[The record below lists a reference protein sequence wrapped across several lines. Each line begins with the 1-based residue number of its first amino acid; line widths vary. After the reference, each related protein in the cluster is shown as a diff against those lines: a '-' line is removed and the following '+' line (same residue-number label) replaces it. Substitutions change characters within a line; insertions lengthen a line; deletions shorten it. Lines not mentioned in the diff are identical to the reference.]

1 VASCLHLLSKR
12 LRRASVRSLIRTLNA
27 GVETLYTV
35 CTRMDGM
42 YTLTNPATGE
52 HIDEIPNASD
62 EEVRAAI
69 ERVHRGYESWRQ
81 RSVAERAKIVSR
93 AASLF
98 AERADELA
106 EIMTL
111 EMGKRINEGRGEVG
125 VVVDIFDYYADN
137 AAELLAD
144 EPMSIKGGRAVITKQ
159 PIGPLLGVMPWNFPC
174 YQVAR
179 FVAPNLVLGNTIVLK
194 HASIC
199 PRSAA
204 AIERVLH
211 DAGVPDDAYVN
222 IFASSKQIPAI
233 IADPRIAGV
242 SLTGSENA
250 GIAVAAEAG
259 KHLKRTVLELG
270 GSDPLIVLDTDD
282 IDETVK
288 ATATSRMRNCGQ
300 SCNAPKRMIVLADFY
315 DDFVERL
322 AKHVPDYFQPGDPA
336 DPSVK
341 LGPLASVSAAD
352 EVAGQVRR
360 AVEQGAT
367 LRAGGRR
374 LDRPGAYFEA
384 TVLTDV
390 TPSMDAYREEIFG
403 PVVVVYRASGEEE
416 AVAIANDSPF
426 GLGAS
431 VWGTSPERNLRVA
444 SRIEAGMVY
453 LNAAGGSQA
462 DLPFGGIKR
471 SGIGRELGSA
481 GIEEFMNR
489 KAIRL

>member
-1 VASCLHLLSKR
+1 MGA
-12 LRRASVRSLIRTLNA
+12 
-27 GVETLYTV
+27 
-35 CTRMDGM
+35 M
-42 YTLTNPATGE
+42 YSLTNPATGDLIE
-52 HIDEIPNASD
+52 EIPNATD
-62 EEVRAAI
+62 EEIQDAI
-69 ERVHRGYESWRQ
+69 ERVHRGYASWRR

-93 AASLF
+93 AAELF
-98 AERADELA
+98 AERTDELA

-111 EMGKRINEGRGEVG
+111 EMGKRINEGRGEIG
-125 VVVDIFDYYADN
+125 VVVDIFNYYADN
-137 AAELLAD
+137 ATELLAD
-144 EPMSIKGGRAVITKQ
+144 EPMSVKGGEAVIVKQ

-204 AIERVLH
+204 AIERVLR
-211 DAGVPDDAYVN
+211 DAGVPDDVYVN
-222 IFASSKQIPAI
+222 VFASSRQIPSV
-233 IADPRIAGV
+233 IADPRVVGV
-242 SLTGSENA
+242 SLTGSEHA

-282 IDETVK
+282 LDETVR

-300 SCNAPKRMIVLADFY
+300 SCNAPKRMIVLADLY
-315 DDFVERL
+315 DEYVARL
-322 AKHVPDYFQPGDPA
+322 ATHVPDNFRPGDPA
-336 DPSVK
+336 DPK
-341 LGPLASVSAAD
+341 AKFGPLSSASAAD
-352 EVAGQVRR
+352 EVAAQVAR

-367 LRAGGRR
+367 LRAGGNRV
-374 LDRPGAYFEA
+374 DGPGAYLEA

-390 TPSMDAYREEIFG
+390 TPEMDAYHEEIFG
-403 PVVVVYRASGEEE
+403 PVIVVYRAADDDE

-431 VWGTSPERNLRVA
+431 VWGTDPERNRRVA
-444 SRIEAGMVY
+444 ERIESGMVY
-453 LNAAGGSQA
+453 LNSAGGSQA

-471 SGIGRELGSA
+471 SGIGRELGPA
-481 GIEEFMNR
+481 GIEEFMNK